1 MLRSARTAGRARC
14 RRLPRRSGRRLDLL
28 ERTLARR
35 LVGPPSQEAGPMAEP
50 AAADMI
56 VTNFDDQFRPQ
67 RLPFSGTLG
76 APPAGAARRVAGE
89 SGRLD
94 KAFELPGQRLA
105 VEVVQCGGKSDVIEL
120 AFAVVEAEQQGT
132 HP

>member
-1 MLRSARTAGRARC
+1 
-14 RRLPRRSGRRLDLL
+14 
-28 ERTLARR
+28 
-35 LVGPPSQEAGPMAEP
+35 MAEP

-56 VTNFDDQFRPQ
+56 VAHLDHEFRPQ

-105 VEVVQCGGKSDVIEL
+105 VEVVQCRGKPDVIEL